1 MRGELCPYDHG
12 NDPLVVEDV
21 NIPGI
26 VLGFPRAAHPAA
38 FIPDAAA
45 LNPAG
50 QSVSIFHELVILGS
64 DRIIVNLRQVD
75 ELISIYI
82 RFANDMYVLSQV
94 ISTNAGLGER
104 KFRSGWLA
112 IFPVNLYNLSVSLVN
127 FLTIY
132 G

>member
-26 VLGFPRAAHPAA
+26 VLGFPRATHPAA

-64 DRIIVNLRQVD
+64 DRIIVNLRQID

-94 ISTNAGLGER
+94 ISTNAGLGQR
-104 KFRSGWLA
+104 KISQWL
-112 IFPVNLYNLSVSLVN
+112 FGYLSS
-127 FLTIY
+127 
-132 G
+132 